1 MAALLR
7 GIFTLKKTAP
17 VREKIMVVEKK
28 NMLGS
33 TAFNTGV
40 TVAKVGAGVTALS
53 YIGKETQQFKGNL
66 MKGLFDGSN
75 TLDNLG
81 NNLGEKFDSVKND
94 LITGIVIVG
103 SFGLVGYI
111 IYRSL

>member
-17 VREKIMVVEKK
+17 VREKMMVVEKK

-33 TAFNTGV
+33 AAFNSGV
-40 TVAKVGAGVTALS
+40 TVAKAGLGITALS
-53 YIGKETQQFKGNL
+53 YVGMEAQQFKGNL

-94 LITGIVIVG
+94 LITGIVVVG